1 MIYDAEIYNS
11 VLDRVEAILNEARDA
26 IRAEMAAKDI
36 NATGN
41 TSKSFRVERYD
52 GGIRLVMGGESFPT
66 APLETLEVGRP
77 GGNVPGGFRMTKAGV
92 LDVSSTFKA
101 ILIEWAKA
109 KGISDFGWGRAT
121 MLGRRIAEEGTL
133 RHKSPVNVY
142 SQAVTD
148 AVAKISDAVTVIVT
162 KKIHDNVLK
171 GFANG

>member
-1 MIYDAEIYNS
+1 
-11 VLDRVEAILNEARDA
+11 
-26 IRAEMAAKDI
+26 
-36 NATGN
+36 
-41 TSKSFRVERYD
+41 
-52 GGIRLVMGGESFPT
+52 
-66 APLETLEVGRP
+66 
-77 GGNVPGGFRMTKAGV
+77 MTKAGV